1 MNRIFLIARQEFIKF
16 ITRRGFLF
24 TLIGVP
30 LWIGLAA
37 IVPKMVAPGGGQA
50 VFTVIDHG
58 NIFRQEISRTL
69 EHGNAPSFIMVD
81 APKELA
87 NASPKDF
94 PSIAASYFSKPHRV
108 NAQGDVA
115 KLDAIVVIPPDFGK
129 RPAEFWSISA
139 EPHLRDF
146 VQATLTKALR
156 LRAAH
161 KLGDAEASAAL
172 DVEARLAPRNPITVP
187 SAGGGAIAGV
197 SVSVAMA
204 ILLLIVAMMN
214 SMALLQGVIEEKSTR
229 MIEVLLSCAT
239 PWEIIGGKIAGV
251 IAVALFTIVVWVA
264 SAAILG
270 AFFAQSEAG
279 AMIHAALTA
288 LSNPVFAGLIALYFL
303 SGLLIY
309 GAIFLTI
316 GSMSASLADAQAYL
330 GPSMMIIMLP
340 NLFIAPILSAPNG
353 TLATAASYFPIY
365 TPYIMLMRVGS
376 HPPAIQLVTTALLAV
391 GVAAFLIW
399 KAGQTFARHALT
411 TEKPPKVGLL
421 FSSFRKSVVSN

>member
-37 IVPKMVAPGGGQA
+37 IVPKMIASGGDQA
-50 VFTVIDHG
+50 VFAVIDHG
-58 NIFRQEISRTL
+58 HGFRQEIVRTL
-69 EHGNAPSFIMVD
+69 EHDSAQRFILVD
-81 APKELA
+81 APRALTET
-87 NASPKDF
+87 SPKNL
-94 PSIAASYFSKPHRV
+94 PSVASAYFSKPHKV
-108 NAQGDVA
+108 NAEGDVA
-115 KLDAIVVIPPDFGK
+115 KLDAIVVIPADFGA
-129 RPAEFWSISA
+129 RPAEFWSTSS

-172 DVEARLAPRNPITVP
+172 DVEAKLAPRNPATA
-187 SAGGGAIAGV
+187 SSSGGGDIAGV

-251 IAVALFTIVVWVA
+251 IAVALFTIVLWVT
-264 SAAILG
+264 SAAVLG
-270 AFFAQSEAG
+270 SLFAQSQAG
-279 AMIHAALTA
+279 VMIHAALTA
-288 LSNPVFAGLIALYFL
+288 LSNPVLAGLIVLYFL

-340 NLFIAPILSAPNG
+340 NLFIAAILSAPNG

-376 HPPAIQLVTTALLAV
+376 HPPAIELVLTALLSV
-391 GVAAFLIW
+391 GVAALLIW

-411 TEKPPKVGLL
+411 TEKPPRMGAL
-421 FSSFRKSVVSN
+421 FAWMKRG

>member
-37 IVPKMVAPGGGQA
+37 IVPKMVASGGDRA

-58 NIFRQEISRTL
+58 NAFRAEISRTL
-69 EHGNAPSFIMVD
+69 EHENAPSFILVD
-81 APKELA
+81 APKALTA
-87 NASPKDF
+87 ASPKDF
-94 PSIAASYFSKPHRV
+94 PAVAASYFSKPHRV

-129 RPAEFWSISA
+129 RPAEFWSVSA
-139 EPHLRDF
+139 QPHLRDF
-146 VQATLTKALR
+146 VQDSLTKALR

-161 KLGDAEASAAL
+161 RLGDAQASAAL
-172 DVEARLAPRNPITVP
+172 DVEARLSPRDP
-187 SAGGGAIAGV
+187 SAVLPAAKGDTAAV

-251 IAVALFTIVVWVA
+251 IAVALFTIVLWVA

-270 AFFAQSEAG
+270 SFFAQSQAG
-279 AMIHAALTA
+279 VMIHAALTA
-288 LSNPVFAGLIALYFL
+288 LSNPFLAGLIALYFL

-376 HPPAIQLVTTALLAV
+376 HPPAIELVLTALLSV
-391 GVAAFLIW
+391 SVAAFLVW

-411 TEKPPKVGLL
+411 TEKPPRLGSW
-421 FSSFRKSVVSN
+421 FSRAKHT

>member
-16 ITRRGFLF
+16 VTRRGFLF

-37 IVPKMVAPGGGQA
+37 IVPKMVASGGDHA
-50 VFTVIDHG
+50 VFTVIDHSG
-58 NIFRQEISRTL
+58 AYRQEIARTL
-69 EHGNAPSFIMVD
+69 QHADAPSFILVD
-81 APKELA
+81 APRDLA
-87 NASPKDF
+87 DAPLRTF
-94 PSIAASYFSKPHRV
+94 PAIAAAYFSKPHKI
-108 NAQGDVA
+108 NAAGDVA
-115 KLDAIVVIPPDFGK
+115 KLDAIVVIPHDFGK
-129 RPAEFWSISA
+129 RPAEFWSTSA

-146 VQATLTKALR
+146 VQDTLTKALR

-161 KLGDAEASAAL
+161 KLGDASASAAL
-172 DVEARLAPRNPITVP
+172 DVEARLAPRNPAAM
-187 SAGGGAIAGV
+187 SRAAGGDLASV
-197 SVSVAMA
+197 SVSIGMA

-251 IAVALFTIVVWVA
+251 IAVAIFTVVLWVA
-264 SAAILG
+264 SAALLG
-270 AFFAQSEAG
+270 SFFAQSQAG

-288 LSNPVFAGLIALYFL
+288 LSDPMLAGLILLYFL

-340 NLFIAPILSAPNG
+340 NLFIAAILSAPNG

-376 HPPAIQLVTTALLAV
+376 HPPAIELVTTALLAV
-391 GVAAFLIW
+391 GVAALLVW

-411 TEKPPKVGLL
+411 TEKPPRVGSL
-421 FSSFRKSVVSN
+421 FAWLRPRRT

>member
-1 MNRIFLIARQEFIKF
+1 MNRVFLIARQEFIKF
-16 ITRRGFLF
+16 VTRRGFLF

-37 IVPKMVAPGGGQA
+37 IVPKMIASGGDRA
-50 VFTVIDHG
+50 VFTVVDHG
-58 NIFRQEISRTL
+58 HGFKQEIARTL
-69 EHGNAPSFIMVD
+69 AHESAQRFIMVD
-81 APKELA
+81 APKNLLD
-87 NASPKDF
+87 ASPKDF
-94 PSIAASYFSKPHRV
+94 AFVASDYFSKPHRV
-108 NAQGDVA
+108 SAEGDVA
-115 KLDAIVVIPPDFGK
+115 KLDAIVVIPPDFGA
-129 RPAEFWSISA
+129 RPAEFWSTSA

-146 VQATLTKALR
+146 VQAALTKALR

-161 KLGDAEASAAL
+161 KLGDAAASAAL
-172 DVEARLAPRNPITVP
+172 DVEAKLAPRNPAAA
-187 SAGGGAIAGV
+187 SRSGSGDIAGV
-197 SVSVAMA
+197 SVSIVMA

-239 PWEIIGGKIAGV
+239 PWEIIGGKIVGV
-251 IAVALFTIVVWVA
+251 IAVALFTIVLWVG
-264 SAAILG
+264 SAAVLG
-270 AFFAQSEAG
+270 SLFAQSQAG
-279 AMIHAALTA
+279 AMTHAALTA
-288 LSNPVFAGLIALYFL
+288 LSNPVLAGLIVLYFL

-309 GAIFLTI
+309 GAVFLTI

-340 NLFIAPILSAPNG
+340 NLFIAAILNAPNG

-376 HPPAIQLVTTALLAV
+376 HPPTFQLVSTALLSV
-391 GVAAFLIW
+391 SVAALLIW

-411 TEKPPKVGLL
+411 TEKLPKLKRL
-421 FSSFRKSVVSN
+421 FGWIRENPAA